1 MILPDYAARV
11 TVLDFDAF
19 PSVAE
24 EQASL
29 VRFRV
34 KKTIPFDI
42 DSAAVSYFPQTVAGQ
57 KESRSGSGDG
67 GARSD
72 RPV

>member
-11 TVLDFDAF
+11 TVLDFDSF
-19 PSVAE
+19 PTIAE
-24 EQASL
+24 EQASPRA
-29 VRFRV
+29 RFRV

-57 KESRSGSGDG
+57 KKVEVKW
-67 GARSD
+67 
-72 RPV
+72 P